1 MHTIKSLEKSNL
13 NSELNTDPHTTTPS
27 VTEIIGLRASGD
39 KLVGEKSN
47 ALIIKFNTPMN
58 VLSNIVD
65 NICAADKFDNY
76 KFVES
81 TLASTDAPLP
91 IGTLVTPLNN
101 NSWIRF
107 VLPAGSNY
115 PVFEDIIT
123 IPTPVAG
130 TPNKNYD
137 IYIGYIR
144 LNKIKYVC
152 NTSRN
157 ILPLCDLQ
165 KITATVP
172 LIDLSNGR
180 VEITSDCTLVYSY
193 TDGSTVSGKFYHNQ
207 FYNINKSD
215 FIIGVSDQAINTP
228 ISNPLSIRGVS
239 ISQNGTS
246 ITFTFDSNTFTSA
259 YKQAYISASANNTI
273 KDIFG
278 KGIVEGSNF
287 NGNVI
292 TSIPSTLIGISLT
305 DISRSPTAKTI
316 NTTQIIGYPVE
327 IALKFSNTIKN
338 TSPSDFLMAFNNSI
352 NIPVNNAII
361 STIDS
366 DTIIVEGIIP
376 YMAID
381 KLVNTISIRTSADS
395 PQLSTIDGNG
405 NAINSFNYLPV
416 NNILISSANMN
427 SAKTGD
433 LDGASLR
440 LVFNKDLDFSNNPL
454 LQVTKGVTIKCTEFV
469 IEEPIGDP
477 PVQTPIIKPYI
488 DLEYASG
495 TDTFKLGRIT
505 LTKVDAATAIFD
517 GAATNTKF
525 DITIN
530 QGSSNSELVI
540 TFVKSTATDVSKL
553 LLSNL
558 AYIEYIGQPLVFMDE
573 TKKLYV
579 NTSLDYNAKATLK

>member
-13 NSELNTDPHTTTPS
+13 NSELNTDPYTTTPS

-47 ALIIKFNTPMN
+47 ALIIKFKTPMN
-58 VLSNIVD
+58 VYNV
-65 NICAADKFDNY
+65 CAADNY

-81 TLASTDAPLP
+81 TLASTDGPLP
-91 IGTLVTPLNN
+91 IGTLATPLNN

-107 VLPAGSNY
+107 VLPTRSNY
-115 PVFEDIIT
+115 PVFEDIAT
-123 IPTPVAG
+123 IPAPVAG
-130 TPNKNYD
+130 TPNNNYD
-137 IYIGYIR
+137 IYIGYIG
-144 LNKIKYVC
+144 LDKIRYVC
-152 NTSRN
+152 NTSGN
-157 ILPLCDLQ
+157 IYPLCALQ

-180 VEITSDCTLVYSY
+180 VEITSDSTLVYSY

-215 FIIGVSDQAINTP
+215 FIIGVSDQAINAP

-239 ISQNGTS
+239 ISQDGTS
-246 ITFTFDSNTFTSA
+246 ITFSFDSNTFTSA
-259 YKQAYISASANNTI
+259 YKQAYISASDNNTI

-292 TSIPSTLIGISLT
+292 NSIPSTLIGISLT

-338 TSPSDFLMAFNNSI
+338 TSPSDFLIAFNNSI

-405 NAINSFNYLPV
+405 NVINSFNYIPV
-416 NNILISSANMN
+416 NNILVSSANMN

-440 LVFNKDLDFSNNPL
+440 VVFNKDLDFSNNPL
-454 LQVTKGVTIKCTEFV
+454 LEVSKGVTIKGAEFV
-469 IEEPIGDP
+469 IEEPIGTP
-477 PVQTPIIKPYI
+477 QVQTPITKPYI
-488 DLEYASG
+488 DLEYTSG
-495 TDTFKLGRIT
+495 TDTLKLGRIT
-505 LTKVDAATAIFD
+505 LAKVDAAAAIFD

-530 QGSSNSELVI
+530 QGSSNSELII
-540 TFVKSTATDVSKL
+540 TFAKSTATDVSKL

-558 AYIEYIGQPLVFMDE
+558 AYIEYAGQSVVFMDE